1 MTLRACATAATT
13 QATAREPRKR
23 LLAAVAV
30 SALLH
35 ASLCVVVTG
44 GARRIASVPAPRA
57 VLAVRIVP
65 DAAPGAPEIL
75 PASEIA
81 ERTAPRVERA
91 VPRPAPAAQAVSR
104 RAGDVAKAEVAAI
117 EAPDTTYY
125 AAKQLDVYPALESPL
140 DLRYGG
146 KAAADGISGRALL
159 LVMIDESGM
168 VKDVS
173 VVEAEPA
180 DYFENDAK
188 RAFMSA
194 RFSPAYRNGRPVR
207 SRVLVQVNYGVER
220 ASP

>member
-1 MTLRACATAATT
+1 MMLRACTAAATS
-13 QATAREPRKR
+13 QATARAPLKR

-35 ASLCVVVTG
+35 ASLCIMVAG
-44 GARRIASVPAPRA
+44 GALRIASVPVPHVAITA
-57 VLAVRIVP
+57 RIVA
-65 DAAPGAPEIL
+65 DAAPTAPEIL
-75 PASEIA
+75 PASEVA
-81 ERTAPRVERA
+81 ARTVLPVERA
-91 VPRPAPAAQAVSR
+91 APKRVPAAQAVSR
-104 RAGDVAKAEVAAI
+104 RAADVAKAEVAAI

-125 AAKQLDVYPALESPL
+125 AAKQLDVYPALERPL

-146 KAAADGISGRALL
+146 KAAADGVTGRALL
-159 LVMIDESGM
+159 LVMIDESGT
-168 VKDVS
+168 VKGVS

-180 DYFENDAK
+180 DYFEDDAK